1 MFAAFFTGV
10 LITITRVI
18 ELLSAQKE
26 LAHNGIW
33 ATAHDGAAPTRREQ

>member
-1 MFAAFFTGV
+1 MLAAFFTGV

-18 ELLSAQKE
+18 ELLSAQEK
-26 LAHNGIW
+26 LAHHGIW